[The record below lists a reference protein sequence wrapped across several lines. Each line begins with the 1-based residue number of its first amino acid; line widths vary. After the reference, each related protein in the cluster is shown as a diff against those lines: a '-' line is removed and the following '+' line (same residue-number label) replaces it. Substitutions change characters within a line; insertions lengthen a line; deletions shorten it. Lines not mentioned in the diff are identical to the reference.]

1 MEIRRVFIHSQGFQA
16 RSSSF
21 RVFLDQEKFV
31 IFERERETKRS
42 FYHKWTCSCLSHC
55 PSSPPK
61 HAAEQPPQ
69 PKTYVTTSIIA
80 FESVWSITKI
90 HHENDWDLLLQWI
103 GSNQKHVARL
113 LTNSSVLFP
122 FASVNL
128 RHPFNTVVCGNDGRC
143 RTMRGPVRGWGGN
156 PWRLLL
162 LEIQSHWWWRRC
174 RLCQRNNVFD
184 KPSRHGRQRSCWSC
198 LPICRKW
205 RVCRR

>member
-1 MEIRRVFIHSQGFQA
+1 MSKILMKLFMLVALPVVSAETRGWATATTKNVRHNLHHRFWIGVIHH
-16 RSSSF
+16 
-21 RVFLDQEKFV
+21 EN
-31 IFERERETKRS
+31 
-42 FYHKWTCSCLSHC
+42 
-55 PSSPPK
+55 PP
-61 HAAEQPPQ
+61 
-69 PKTYVTTSIIA
+69 
-80 FESVWSITKI
+80 
-90 HHENDWDLLLQWI
+90 HENDWDLLLQWI

-162 LEIQSHWWWRRC
+162 LEIQSQHWWRRC